1 MPASDVA
8 ALQSER
14 GRFALEKCA
23 AITHLTVE
31 IYGVDARPVVGPL
44 HATPLF
50 DLFAATGHGAGLVAD
65 CRRRC
70 LAQPSAVVVA
80 EGLGL
85 AVVGMALRLDGE
97 VVAVVLGEYAL
108 TKHLDRLDI
117 LRLARDAGLPAETVW
132 AVVRRT
138 LPVPRPRLVLSGELL
153 GVVGATLLS
162 DQRRSRLLEESAARL
177 MEADEAKDR
186 FLAIVSHELR
196 TPLHAIVGWTHVL
209 RTRKGDETTFD
220 RALETIERN
229 AKMQAGLIEDLL
241 DVSRMVTGKL
251 ALDVQP
257 VDLAAIIETAL
268 DVVHPAAEARG
279 LRLESRLDAS
289 VGRVAGDPARL
300 QQVASNLLVNAVK
313 FTATGGRVE
322 VRLRTLGPNAEI
334 TVSDTGQG
342 IAPDF
347 LPYVFE
353 RLRQANVT
361 STRAQTGLGLGLAIV
376 RHLVELHGGTVRADS
391 PGEGQGATFT
401 VTLPLAPDLGTG
413 GEPDV
418 AEGSRREAIGSGTEA
433 GQPSLDGVRVLVV
446 DEERDAREFHILV
459 LQRAGASVI
468 AADSAAEA
476 LRVLESDTVDV
487 LVTDI
492 AMPGEDGYALIRKVR
507 SLPLEDGRRIPAA
520 AVTAY
525 AGVADRARALSA
537 GFDRHVAKPV
547 APADLVALVA
557 SLAGRTG

>member
-8 ALQSER
+8 AFQSER

-31 IYGVDARPVVGPL
+31 VYGVDARPVAGPL

-50 DLFAATGHGAGLVAD
+50 ELFAATGHGAGLVAE

-70 LAQPSAVVVA
+70 LAQPGTVVV
-80 EGLGL
+80 EESFGL
-85 AVVGMALRLDGE
+85 AVAGMALRLDGE

-117 LRLARDAGLPAETVW
+117 LRLARDAGLPPDTVW

-138 LPVPRPRLVLSGELL
+138 LPVPRPSLVLSGELL
-153 GVVGATLLS
+153 GVVGETLLS
-162 DQRRSRLLEESAARL
+162 DERRSRQLV
-177 MEADEAKDR
+177 EADEAKDR
-186 FLAIVSHELR
+186 FLATVSHELR

-209 RTRKGDETTFD
+209 RTRKGDAATFT

-229 AKMQAGLIEDLL
+229 AKMQARLIEDLL
-241 DVSRMVTGKL
+241 DVSRMVTGKI
-251 ALDVQP
+251 ALDIHP
-257 VDLAAIIETAL
+257 VDLAPIIEAAL
-268 DVVHPAAEARG
+268 DIVRPAAEARG
-279 LRLESRLDAS
+279 LRLESRLDTS
-289 VGRVAGDPARL
+289 GGRVAGDPARL
-300 QQVASNLLVNAVK
+300 QQVVWNLLVNAVK
-313 FTATGGRVE
+313 FTPTGGRVE
-322 VRLRTLGPNAEI
+322 VRLEIVGSDARI

-353 RLRQANVT
+353 RLRQADVT
-361 STRAQTGLGLGLAIV
+361 TTRAQIGLGLGLAIV

-391 PGEGQGATFT
+391 PGEDQGATFT
-401 VTLPLAPDLGTG
+401 VTLPLAPDLGPG
-413 GEPDV
+413 GEPGA
-418 AEGSRREAIGSGTEA
+418 AEGTRRDTFGSGAEA
-433 GQPSLDGVRVLVV
+433 DQPSLDGVRVLVV
-446 DEERDAREFHILV
+446 DDERDARDFLTLV
-459 LQRAGASVI
+459 LQRAGASVVT
-468 AADSAAEA
+468 AGSAAKA
-476 LRVLESDTVDV
+476 LRVLESDQVDV
-487 LVTDI
+487 LLADV

-507 SLPLEDGRRIPAA
+507 ALALEDGRRIPAA
-520 AVTAY
+520 ALTAY

-547 APADLVALVA
+547 APTDLVALVA

>member
-1 MPASDVA
+1 MPASVVA
-8 ALQSER
+8 AFQSER

-23 AITHLTVE
+23 VITHLTVE
-31 IYGVDARPVVGPL
+31 VYGVDAPLVAGPL

-50 DLFAATGHGAGLVAD
+50 DLFAPTGHGAGLVAD

-70 LAQPSAVVVA
+70 LAQPSAVVV
-80 EGLGL
+80 EERLGL
-85 AVVGMALRLDGE
+85 AVAGMALRLDEE

-117 LRLARDAGLPAETVW
+117 LRLARAAGLPDETVW
-132 AVVRRT
+132 AVVRRV
-138 LPVPRPRLVLSGELL
+138 LPVPRPRLVRSGELL
-153 GVVGATLLS
+153 GVVGETLLS
-162 DQRRSRLLEESAARL
+162 DERHSRQLEESSARL

-186 FLAIVSHELR
+186 FLATVSHELR
-196 TPLHAIVGWTHVL
+196 TPLHAILGWTNVL
-209 RTRKGDETTFD
+209 RTRRGDETMFI

-229 AKMQAGLIEDLL
+229 ARMQAGLIEDLL

-251 ALDVQP
+251 TLDIQP
-257 VDLAAIIETAL
+257 VDLASVIEAAL
-268 DVVHPAAEARG
+268 DVVRPAAEAKG
-279 LRLESRLDAS
+279 LRLESRLDAP

-300 QQVASNLLVNAVK
+300 QQVVSNLLVNAVK
-313 FTATGGRVE
+313 FSATGGRVE
-322 VRLRTLGPNAEI
+322 VRLQALGPDVQV

-353 RLRQANVT
+353 RLRQADAT

-413 GEPDV
+413 GEPEV
-418 AEGSRREAIGSGTEA
+418 AERGRWEATGSAAKA
-433 GQPSLDGVRVLVV
+433 GPGSLDGVRVLVV
-446 DEERDAREFHILV
+446 DDERDARDFLALV

-468 AADSAAEA
+468 AAGSAAEA
-476 LRVLESDTVDV
+476 LRVLESDKVDV
-487 LVTDI
+487 LLADV

-507 SLPLEDGRRIPAA
+507 ALSREQRRCIPAA

-525 AGVADRARALSA
+525 AGVADHDRALSE
-537 GFDRHVAKPV
+537 GFDRHVVKPV
-547 APADLVALVA
+547 APDDLVALVA
-557 SLAGRTG
+557 SLAGRI